1 MKLLYESDRI
11 LPTYPSKQTGGM
23 IDEMPSVIYE
33 CLSLISERIT
43 ENKDFLTELDR
54 EIGDSDHG
62 INMARGFAAV
72 MAKLSPEDSDIGAVL
87 KKAGMTLLSKVGGAS
102 GPLYGT
108 AYMEA
113 GKITAGKTELDP
125 SDVKAMFDAA
135 IAGIQKRGKAVRGE
149 KTMLDA
155 IIPASE
161 TFAAKIAGGSDMVS
175 ALEAACESAKE
186 GVEYTKTIIATKGRA
201 SYLGE
206 RSIGH
211 QDPGATSAMITLEAV
226 RDFMKGA

>member
-1 MKLLYESDRI
+1 
-11 LPTYPSKQTGGM
+11 
-23 IDEMPSVIYE
+23 MPSGIYN
-33 CLSLISERIT
+33 CLSKIADLIT
-43 ENKDFLTELDR
+43 ANKDFLTELDR

-62 INMARGFAAV
+62 INMARGFSAV
-72 MAKLSPEDSDIGAVL
+72 MEKLSPDDADIGAAL
-87 KKAGMTLLSKVGGAS
+87 KKTGMTLLSKVGGAS

-113 GKITAGKTELDP
+113 GKVTAGKTELTSED
-125 SDVKAMFDAA
+125 FNLIFEAA
-135 IAGIQKRGKAVRGE
+135 IAGIQKRGHAVKGE

-161 TFAAKIAGGSDMVS
+161 AYAKKISEGAGIVE
-175 ALEAACESAKE
+175 ALEAAVMSARE

-211 QDPGATSAMITLEAV
+211 QDPGATSATLTLEAIL
-226 RDFMKGA
+226 DYFKTKG